1 MIDRRWSRTQCRCER
16 KWHLIYVRSV
26 GSAGH
31 RPPIWSHVKRI
42 IISTI
47 RAVYIS
53 MTMPR
58 VRLWAISQSLEP
70 NNQLSEHR
78 TWSRPLRNFAQN
90 SLGFFYTWIIR
101 YFTFKGETKCT
112 LIRHSIVCLHCKFFQ
127 GAQKH
132 AGPACHQLLEH
143 LMCVE
148 MTKSLHNCLVSLM
161 FSRWVIIRMNT

>member
-1 MIDRRWSRTQCRCER
+1 MKWATFNTPRVQGQMIDRRWSRTQCRCER

-31 RPPIWSHVKRI
+31 RPPIWSHVKPI

-112 LIRHSIVCLHCKFFQ
+112 LIRHSITLDSMSPLQVFPRCTEACGPGLSSTSRTPHVCGDDQ
-127 GAQKH
+127 IT
-132 AGPACHQLLEH
+132 P
-143 LMCVE
+143 
-148 MTKSLHNCLVSLM
+148 
-161 FSRWVIIRMNT
+161 